1 MKLAVEICQ
10 GHPTTVSSLI
20 RWKHFWGFPEYFKIS
35 RDAFLA
41 ALKHL
46 YLFCHPGGTWVFSKL
61 QGLQY
66 YFPEN
71 LRSNLTYYVAWAQA
85 TYYESE
91 RFSHSSLHHI
101 FESKK
106 FRIRFLSEKYPNLGS
121 EMWKIKGSENRRE
134 FMR

>member
-41 ALKHL
+41 ALKYL

-66 YFPEN
+66 YFPEKFRCN
-71 LRSNLTYYVAWAQA
+71 L

-91 RFSHSSLHHI
+91 KFSDSFLHHI
-101 FESKK
+101 FESKN
-106 FRIRFLSEKYPNLGS
+106 FRIRFLSEKYPNPGS
-121 EMWKIKGSENRRE
+121 EMWKIKGSENHRE
-134 FMR
+134 FIM

>member
-46 YLFCHPGGTWVFSKL
+46 YLFCHPGGTWVFWKL

-71 LRSNLTYYVAWAQA
+71 FRCNL

-91 RFSHSSLHHI
+91 KFSDSSLHT
-101 FESKK
+101 FESKILGA
-106 FRIRFLSEKYPNLGS
+106 IRFLSEKYPNLGS

-134 FMR
+134 FIR